1 MKKILIPILFT
12 LVYYTGFAQGDKLEK
27 AKHLLDV
34 DSAQSALAVLEPT
47 SQFDIGQQPEALSL
61 IGKAH
66 VKLKNDSLATLS
78 YKQALSSSR
87 DLHDIEH
94 RIESLYWLTRLSAIS
109 GKFDQAI
116 IYGEEGTVLAR
127 LHQNNSMEFRINNFL
142 SWAYFMTNKDFLK
155 VLIHEARQ
163 AHLVNAV
170 GNDMQKAM
178 VYNNLGYDL
187 TISGTVHLDSAINL
201 MNWANSQYG
210 KVENNEGRW
219 YTLMNLT
226 WQHRLKGEYVNSI
239 TFGKLSLAQAQKDQ
253 DRHAIIEASFQ
264 LGESLMA
271 LGQLEEAK
279 KFYDIGYKQSII
291 KEDRDKYVFDVYYAN
306 YLYKLGELDKAIVL
320 LEKAVEFLTTSEVF
334 YEMHGRALLSL
345 LYVEAGKPTL
355 AQAQLEIIESPRHNY
370 IAMETKCIAAIA
382 AARLA
387 GYSDKTK
394 ALLAN
399 WKKRAKEIGATQIVD
414 WLDEELKANSQ

>member
-1 MKKILIPILFT
+1 MKKILISILFT
-12 LVYYTGFAQGDKLEK
+12 LICFTGFAQGDKLEK
-27 AKHLLDV
+27 AKLLLDV

-61 IGKAH
+61 IGKAYL
-66 VKLKNDSLATLS
+66 KSKNDSSAMLAFQKCLEIS
-78 YKQALSSSR
+78 KSIN
-87 DLHDIEH
+87 DIEYE
-94 RIESLYWLTRLSAIS
+94 IESLYWLTRLSAIT
-109 GKFDQAI
+109 GKFERAVTF
-116 IYGEEGTVLAR
+116 GEDGSLLAR
-127 LHQNNSMEFRINNFL
+127 LHQNNVMEFRINNFL
-142 SWAYFMTNKDFLK
+142 SWAYFMTNKDFDK
-155 VLIHEARQ
+155 VLIHEQRQ
-163 AHLVNAV
+163 LELVSKV
-170 GNDMQKAM
+170 GNDMQKAQ

-187 TISGTVHLDSAINL
+187 TIAGIVHLDSTISL
-201 MNWANSQYG
+201 MTWANDQYG
-210 KVENNEGRW
+210 KTENNKGRW

-226 WQHRLKGEYVNSI
+226 WQHRLKGDHQQAIE
-239 TFGKLSLAQAQKDQ
+239 FGKLSLKQAQKEE

-291 KEDRDKYVFDVYYAN
+291 QEDRDKYVFDVYYAN
-306 YLYKLGELDKAIVL
+306 YLFKLGELDKAIVL
-320 LEKAVEFLTTSEVF
+320 LEETVEFLTTSEVF

-345 LYVEAGKPTL
+345 LYVKAGKPTL
-355 AQAQLEIIESPRHNY
+355 AQAQLDIIESPRHNY

-399 WKKRAKEIGATQIVD
+399 WKKRAQEIGASQIAD
-414 WLDEELKANSQ
+414 WLDQELKTNSQ